1 MNFDNKKFELKAD
14 LGYPNPLEAFEV
26 KKQESWGLM
35 FSKAVSSEWFYNYG
49 GKCKFYS
56 QQDIIRERRIYAR
69 GLQSMTK
76 FYDSLG
82 TNGDLSKLNLS
93 KKPITIVP
101 KLCDIVVNG
110 ICNRGYVIKATAI
123 DPISQKNKIEY
134 RKSIERDRLGKDFA
148 IKLKENF
155 GTDVTTLPIDEIPET
170 EQEQQLHLELEY
182 KPSIE
187 MSVELAIDA
196 ILNENNFYNI
206 LDRQLKKDLVEIGIA
221 CFKHRF
227 CPDRGII
234 LEYVDPEN
242 AGCSETT
249 DPYFRDCFYHF
260 EHKQVLISDLKV
272 EFPWINDQPEILE
285 QMLHSGEKWFEYHS
299 VNQNQR
305 IKGTTSVMYFSYKTT
320 REKFKKIK
328 EKATGE
334 KLVSDADPFF
344 KEDKV
349 KKNDFK
355 RVSKVEEVIF
365 EGVHV
370 LGTDIMLKW
379 EVSENM
385 ARPNSNTQKVIDQF
399 VWIAPNKEKNY
410 FDSLVARMMTIDD
423 LIQITELKAQQMIQ
437 RMMPDGY
444 FIDEDALAEV
454 DLGDGNVLKPQG
466 LLDMFFQT
474 GSIIGRTLGTSGEY
488 NYAKVPVT
496 ELKTA
501 GNLTKLQALRAER
514 DSYRNDQREVIG
526 LNKASDASTPE
537 KDTLVGLQKLAAL
550 NTNIATR
557 HILDASI
564 ELTKRMAE
572 AIVYRT
578 ADIVQYFPE
587 LKQDLELK
595 IGATSVAD
603 IDSLKELHL
612 RDMAINLTLELD
624 EEERAKLE
632 ADMSMAI
639 EKNYLSLADK
649 YKILSVKNFKQALS
663 YMTILMDKH
672 AKKLQKQK
680 EEEFKYQSEANAQA
694 AQVAEQ
700 ARQQTAQMLGQIDMQ
715 KQQMVNE
722 GLVQKEMV
730 KGEQD
735 RETLLLKIEGDTEIA
750 RINGGVAMEKL
761 NELEKKKDEREKLR
775 ATQNSKMIK
784 QREVNG
790 EPIDFKEEED
800 FELEDMIN
808 D

>member
-1 MNFDNKKFELKAD
+1 MF
-14 LGYPNPLEAFEV
+14 
-26 KKQESWGLM
+26 GLLL
-35 FSKAVSSEWFYNYG
+35 
-49 GKCKFYS
+49 
-56 QQDIIRERRIYAR
+56 I
-69 GLQSMTK
+69 
-76 FYDSLG
+76 
-82 TNGDLSKLNLS
+82 
-93 KKPITIVP
+93 
-101 KLCDIVVNG
+101 
-110 ICNRGYVIKATAI
+110 
-123 DPISQKNKIEY
+123 KNKT
-134 RKSIERDRLGKDFA
+134 F
-148 IKLKENF
+148 
-155 GTDVTTLPIDEIPET
+155 
-170 EQEQQLHLELEY
+170 
-182 KPSIE
+182 
-187 MSVELAIDA
+187 
-196 ILNENNFYNI
+196 
-206 LDRQLKKDLVEIGIA
+206 
-221 CFKHRF
+221 
-227 CPDRGII
+227 
-234 LEYVDPEN
+234 
-242 AGCSETT
+242 
-249 DPYFRDCFYHF
+249 F
-260 EHKQVLISDLKV
+260 ES
-272 EFPWINDQPEILE
+272 
-285 QMLHSGEKWFEYHS
+285 
-299 VNQNQR
+299 
-305 IKGTTSVMYFSYKTT
+305 
-320 REKFKKIK
+320 
-328 EKATGE
+328 
-334 KLVSDADPFF
+334 LVS
-344 KEDKV
+344 
-349 KKNDFK
+349 
-355 RVSKVEEVIF
+355 
-365 EGVHV
+365 
-370 LGTDIMLKW
+370 
-379 EVSENM
+379 
-385 ARPNSNTQKVIDQF
+385 
-399 VWIAPNKEKNY
+399 
-410 FDSLVARMMTIDD
+410 RMMTIDD
-423 LIQITELKAQQMIQ
+423 MIQICELKAQQMIQ

-514 DSYRNDQREVIG
+514 DGYRNDQREVIG

-564 ELTKRMAE
+564 ELTRRMAE

-672 AKKLQKQK
+672 AKKLQKQ
-680 EEEFKYQSEANAQA
+680 EEEKFKYQSEANAQA

-700 ARQQTAQMLGQIDMQ
+700 ARQQTTQMLGQIDMQ

-750 RINGGVAMEKL
+750 RINGGVSMEKL
-761 NELEKKKDEREKLR
+761 NELEKRKDEREKLR

-784 QREVNG
+784 QREING